1 MRTRRCVRLCVTR
14 SPVGRR
20 DALPPY
26 YMLKAHRDGSILRRD
41 NQPGFGGIIQ
51 GGRACNR
58 AYSNLQGRK
67 HRFLTGKYAH
77 KKKNKGGRDTQEGG
91 SNNRRHDDTIE
102 NRTRQHRHGG
112 TATSANCRGIQA
124 QRTNT
129 MSMHENTT
137 KANTRRT
144 SPL

>member
-1 MRTRRCVRLCVTR
+1 MHAYATLCSTVCYPFAGRSERRTAPLLYAK
-14 SPVGRR
+14 S
-20 DALPPY
+20 
-26 YMLKAHRDGSILRRD
+26 S
-41 NQPGFGGIIQ
+41 
-51 GGRACNR
+51 
-58 AYSNLQGRK
+58 SGRK
-67 HRFLTGKYAH
+67 HFEKGQPTRFLGHKPGRVRMRQGKFQFSRLKTLFPDGQIRTR
-77 KKKNKGGRDTQEGG
+77 KKTKAGETQEGG
-91 SNNRRHDDTIE
+91 SNNRRHNDTIE